1 MFAAQSKYLR
11 CVSGITSQQLFI
23 WSNYWN
29 NVKVIS
35 QLSGK
40 MLFYNKVKESPSCL
54 RSEPGPG
61 SVWCAGMYTA
71 LGHCA
76 LTHTNSHYNGN
87 SHCSK
92 GVCLNVE
99 LSVGF
104 MVNLLCPLLLNQ
116 QEYSRGMSTKKLP
129 VVISRRSLSLFIQC
143 VNAAIRVCVPE
154 RCSSGTGTSRFH
166 QPPFTVSS
174 V

>member
-1 MFAAQSKYLR
+1 
-11 CVSGITSQQLFI
+11 
-23 WSNYWN
+23 
-29 NVKVIS
+29 
-35 QLSGK
+35 
-40 MLFYNKVKESPSCL
+40 MLFSNKVKESPSCL

-76 LTHTNSHYNGN
+76 LTHTNSHYSGN

-92 GVCLNVE
+92 GAFLNVE

-129 VVISRRSLSLFIQC
+129 VVISRRSSSLFIQC
-143 VNAAIRVCVPE
+143 VNAAIRVC
-154 RCSSGTGTSRFH
+154 SREKLLWDRH
-166 QPPFTVSS
+166 QPFSSTTIYSLQCLITLHLLGEGTFLVQHHLQIGIFVLWIQQKLFTLVNI
-174 V
+174 